1 MGRQYEP
8 RITTLEGHD
17 QEITLKQT
25 GAEVP
30 GMNKLFRS
38 KSGVLVSILIVFA
51 LVAAACGDDDSE
63 SGSSVVDTPAEDTET
78 DSPAEDTEGDSA
90 EAAGEDYSDFK
101 VVMILDGSAEDGG
114 WNTTHLRSGN
124 RMVDAFPGIDF
135 SYVEAIEPGQPATN
149 AFQDAVD
156 AGADLVI
163 GTTFYQ
169 FDMMEVADENPDTY
183 FLTWAGFEDQPNVGH
198 FSQATEDGRYLD
210 GMVAGLLTESNIIG
224 YPVGFPYAEVNR
236 GLNAFTLGAQEVNPD
251 IEVRALYLNTWF
263 DPAIEQQAAE
273 ALANE
278 GADVIAHEV
287 GAQVYATVM
296 AERGGYVFGYT
307 NDWSDFEPEA
317 WAGGFLIDWSTYYIE
332 QVEDIIAG
340 EFTPGISYGGLAE
353 GWIEFAPYGPAV
365 TDEMLEL
372 VEERKQQIINGTF
385 DMFAGPIFDNQGNEV
400 IADGATIPFAERD
413 FCCDFLVEGII
424 GEIPAT

>member
-1 MGRQYEP
+1 MINRL
-8 RITTLEGHD
+8 T
-17 QEITLKQT
+17 
-25 GAEVP
+25 
-30 GMNKLFRS
+30 S
-38 KSGVLVSILIVFA
+38 KFGVLVSLLLAFS
-51 LVAAACGDDDSE
+51 LVAAACGSDDD
-63 SGSSVVDTPAEDTET
+63 DTETTAEDTGS
-78 DSPAEDTEGDSA
+78 DAAEGDTE
-90 EAAGEDYSDFK
+90 EASGEDFSDFK

-124 RMVDAFPGIDF
+124 KMAEAFPGIDF
-135 SYVEAIEPGQPATN
+135 SYVEEIEPGQPATN

-169 FDMMEVADENPDTY
+169 FDMIDIADENPDTY
-183 FLTWAGFEDQPNVGH
+183 FLTWAGFEEQPNVGH
-198 FSQATEDGRYLD
+198 FTQATEDGRYLD
-210 GMVAGLLTESNIIG
+210 GMVAGMLTESNIIG
-224 YPVGFPYAEVNR
+224 YPVGFPFEEVNR
-236 GLNAFTLGAQEVNPD
+236 ALNAFTLGAKEVNPD
-251 IEVRALYLNTWF
+251 VEVRALYLNTWF

-317 WAGGFLIDWSTYYIE
+317 WAGSFLIDWSTYYIE
-332 QVEDIIAG
+332 QVESIIAG
-340 EFTPGISYGGLAE
+340 EFEAGFSYGGLAE
-353 GWIEFAPYGPAV
+353 GWIDFAPYGPAV

-372 VEERKQQIINGTF
+372 VEERKQQIIDGTF
-385 DMFAGPIFDNQGNEV
+385 DMFAGPIVDNQGNEV
-400 IADGATIPFAERD
+400 IAEGETIPFGERSL
-413 FCCDFLVEGII
+413 CCQWLVDGIV
-424 GEIPAT
+424 GEIPAS

>member
-1 MGRQYEP
+1 MTKRL
-8 RITTLEGHD
+8 TS
-17 QEITLKQT
+17 KF
-25 GAEVP
+25 GA
-30 GMNKLFRS
+30 LLS
-38 KSGVLVSILIVFA
+38 LLIVFA
-51 LVAAACGDDDSE
+51 LVAAACGSDDDDASTESSSDDSSE
-63 SGSSVVDTPAEDTET
+63 ST
-78 DSPAEDTEGDSA
+78 DDSGDGD
-90 EAAGEDYSDFK
+90 EAAADSGEDFSDFK

-124 RMVDAFPGIDF
+124 KMAEAFPGIDF
-135 SYVEAIEPGQPATN
+135 SYVEEIEPGQPATN

-169 FDMMEVADENPDTY
+169 FDMIDIADENPDTY
-183 FLTWAGFEDQPNVGH
+183 FLTWAGFEEQPNVGH
-198 FSQATEDGRYLD
+198 FTQATEDGRYLD
-210 GMVAGLLTESNIIG
+210 GMVAGMLTESNIIG
-224 YPVGFPYAEVNR
+224 YPVGFPFEEVNR
-236 GLNAFTLGAQEVNPD
+236 ALNAFTLGAKEVNPD
-251 IEVRALYLNTWF
+251 VEVRALYLSTWF

-273 ALANE
+273 ALAND

-317 WAGGFLIDWSTYYIE
+317 WAGSFLIDWSTYYIE
-332 QVEDIIAG
+332 QVESIIAG
-340 EFTPGISYGGLAE
+340 EFEPGFSYGGLAE
-353 GWIEFAPYGPAV
+353 GWIDFAPYGPAV

-372 VEERKQQIINGTF
+372 VEERKAQIIDGSF

-400 IADGATIPFAERD
+400 IAEGETIPFGERSL
-413 FCCDFLVEGII
+413 CCQWLVDGIV
-424 GEIPAT
+424 GEIPAS

>member
-1 MGRQYEP
+1 M
-8 RITTLEGHD
+8 T
-17 QEITLKQT
+17 
-25 GAEVP
+25 
-30 GMNKLFRS
+30 S
-38 KSGVLVSILIVFA
+38 KFGVLVSLLLAFSLI
-51 LVAAACGDDDSE
+51 AAACGSDDD
-63 SGSSVVDTPAEDTET
+63 DTET
-78 DSPAEDTEGDSA
+78 TAEDPASDTAEGDTE
-90 EAAGEDYSDFK
+90 EASGEDFSDVK

-124 RMVDAFPGIDF
+124 KMAEAFPGIDF
-135 SYVEAIEPGQPATN
+135 SYVEEIEPGQPATN

-169 FDMMEVADENPDTY
+169 FDMIDVADENPDTY
-183 FLTWAGFEDQPNVGH
+183 FLTWAGFEEQPNVGH
-198 FSQATEDGRYLD
+198 FTQATEDGRYLD
-210 GMVAGLLTESNIIG
+210 GMVAGFLTESNIIG
-224 YPVGFPYAEVNR
+224 YPVGFPFEEVNR
-236 GLNAFTLGAQEVNPD
+236 ALNAFTLGAKEVNPD
-251 IEVRALYLNTWF
+251 VEVRALYLNTWF

-317 WAGGFLIDWSTYYIE
+317 WAGSFLIDWSTYYIE
-332 QVEDIIAG
+332 QVESIIAG
-340 EFTPGISYGGLAE
+340 EFEPGFSYGGLAE
-353 GWIEFAPYGPAV
+353 GWIDFAPYGPAV
-365 TDEMLEL
+365 TDEILDL
-372 VEERKQQIINGTF
+372 VEERKQQIIDGTF

-400 IADGATIPFAERD
+400 IAEGETIPFAERSL
-413 FCCDFLVEGII
+413 CCQWLVDGIV
-424 GEIPAT
+424 GEIPAS